1 MNSRLTVAAKATYKE
16 VMEDCLDTVI
26 PIDPLTVA
34 ADTGRS
40 ILESGGETYR
50 AEKAV
55 VSLCSRW
62 GLVDSQCFATPTGLM
77 ASATTVQGQGLSL
90 VRRVTR
96 RSVDLS
102 RIGRL
107 AEAVEREETRP
118 LGPEQFRSIL
128 IRLNNQTPYPLY
140 GALLAAGVG
149 SFFFTLLFRGSL
161 GDAFSAFF
169 VGLGIKLSLIISSR
183 YALPDFI
190 ANLMGGSVAALI
202 SLLFGWIFPQIHGDT
217 VIIGAVMLLVPGLA
231 TVNAIRDTIAGDL
244 VAGGA
249 RLADAVMAAAAI
261 SLGVAFV
268 LSVAG
273 TIERIHP

>member
-1 MNSRLTVAAKATYKE
+1 
-16 VMEDCLDTVI
+16 MESCPDTI
-26 PIDPLTVA
+26 MPIDPLAVA

-40 ILESGGETYR
+40 ILEAGGETYR

-55 VSLCSRW
+55 AVLCSRW
-62 GLVDSQCFATPTGLM
+62 ALVDSHCFATPTGLM
-77 ASATTVQGQGLSL
+77 ASATTAEGQGLSL
-90 VRRVTR
+90 VRRVTK
-96 RSVDLS
+96 RSVDLA

-107 AEAVEREETRP
+107 MEAVEREEDRP
-118 LGPEQFRSIL
+118 QGPEQFRTIL
-128 IRLNNQTPYPLY
+128 TGLNNQKTYPLY
-140 GALLAAGVG
+140 GSLLAAGVG
-149 SFFFTLLFRGSL
+149 AFFFTLLFQGSV

-169 VGLGIKLSLIISSR
+169 VGLGIKLALVIASR

-190 ANLMGGSVAALI
+190 ANMVGGSVAALV
-202 SLLFGWIFPQIHGDT
+202 SMLLGWLFPQIHGDT
-217 VIIGAVMLLVPGLA
+217 VIIGAIMLLVPGLA